1 MKQNEIIFRA
11 LKSEMEALQHANDK
25 FERRQQMRNT
35 GIMESKHEGKKMYSL
50 RNTNQTTATR

>member
-11 LKSEMEALQHANDK
+11 LKSEMEAFQHANDK

-50 RNTNQTTATR
+50 RNTN